1 MHSIQRLKTLQ
12 SMPLDFK
19 VSFTIQRLNEFI
31 CKNEKQVYLSFS
43 GGKDS
48 TVLKHILDN
57 NFRGIE
63 SVFCNT
69 GLEYPEVVDFI
80 KSFNNVRIL
89 KPKMAFNKVVENY
102 GYPVVS
108 KEQAQYIE
116 QYRNAKSEKT
126 KEYRL
131 NGDSKGR
138 FKISEKHKYLIN
150 APFKISA
157 RCCDIMKKA
166 PFKEYE
172 KLTNKKP
179 IIGTLAEESLL
190 RTQNWLQNGCNS
202 FNAKRIISKPL
213 SIWTNQDILEY
224 IYINKLPI
232 AKCYG
237 EVIYDE
243 YSKKYKTT
251 LCERTGCMFC
261 LFGLEKDTQRF
272 DRLKQTHPRQYEYM
286 VKRMGMNKV
295 LKYMQQKG
303 ESSLFDILEND
314 EI

>member
-1 MHSIQRLKTLQ
+1 MSRIDRLNYLQ

-19 VSFTIQRLNEFI
+19 ISFTIQRLNEFI

-48 TVLKHILDN
+48 SVLKHIVDS
-57 NFRGIE
+57 NFKGIV

-69 GLEYPEVVDFI
+69 GLEYPEVIEFV
-80 KSFNNVRIL
+80 KSFDNVEII
-89 KPKMAFNKVVENY
+89 KPKLAFNKVIEKY

-126 KEYRL
+126 KQYRL
-131 NGDSKGR
+131 NGDTNGR

-157 RCCDIMKKA
+157 KCCDVMKKA

-172 KLTNKKP
+172 KNTGKKP
-179 IIGTLAEESLL
+179 IVGTLAEESLL
-190 RTQNWLQNGCNS
+190 RTQAWLQNGCNS
-202 FNAKRIISKPL
+202 FNTKRIISKPL

-237 EVIYDE
+237 KVIYDE

-261 LFGLEKDTQRF
+261 LFGLSKDPQRF
-272 DRLKQTHPRQYEYM
+272 ERLKQTHPKQYKYM
-286 VKRMGMNKV
+286 CEKMRMDKV
-295 LKYMQQKG
+295 LRYIQQKG
-303 ESSLFDILEND
+303 ESSLFDELYM
-314 EI
+314 

>member
-1 MHSIQRLKTLQ
+1 MYSLQRLRTLQ
-12 SMPLDFK
+12 ALPLEAK
-19 VSFTIQRLNEFI
+19 VELTKQRLREFI
-31 CKNEKQVYLSFS
+31 NKNEKQVYLSFS

-48 TVLKHILDN
+48 SVLKHILDN

-69 GLEYPEVVDFI
+69 GLEYPEVIDFI

-89 KPKMAFNKVVENY
+89 KPKMAFNKVIDKY
-102 GYPVVS
+102 GYPIVS

-116 QYRNAKSEKT
+116 QYRNAKNEKT
-126 KEYRL
+126 KQYRL
-131 NGDSKGR
+131 NGDEKGR
-138 FKISEKHKYLIN
+138 FKISEKHKYLLN

-157 RCCDIMKKA
+157 KCCDIMKKA

-172 KLTNKKP
+172 KITGKKP

-190 RTQNWLQNGCNS
+190 RTQSWLQNGCNS
-202 FNAKRIISKPL
+202 FNTKRIISKPL

-237 EVIYDE
+237 DVIYDE

-251 LCERTGCMFC
+251 KCERTGCMFC
-261 LFGLEKDTQRF
+261 LFGLEKDPQRF
-272 DRLKQTHPRQYEYM
+272 ERLKQTHPKQYKYM
-286 VKRMGMNKV
+286 CEKMGMDKV
-295 LKYMQQKG
+295 FSFIQNKG
-303 ESSLFDILEND
+303 ETSLF
-314 EI
+314 